1 MEEIK
6 IGRLLRAT
14 NTEFVVGCRV
24 NQLGPPSFGS
34 MVRINTSFGIEIYG
48 LIYNITISDD
58 GLVRQLSIA
67 PDIAEAVIADTQENR
82 TVPVEISVLA
92 IGYKKDGAI
101 THLPPPTP
109 PLSLDNIFL
118 CSMDEVANF
127 TPANKLDYLRQILKH
142 TEAPAAEL
150 LAAHFIQANA
160 AHLESGSTDWLLDA
174 SRELTVLLKDD
185 FAMLTDVFG
194 AVAAAIP
201 EIEGGE

>member
-1 MEEIK
+1 MRVKRSVKSNESCRRSRK
-6 IGRLLRAT
+6 VVKRALHDT
-14 NTEFVVGCRV
+14 LSVRSGS
-24 NQLGPPSFGS
+24 LGS
-34 MVRINTSFGIEIYG
+34 
-48 LIYNITISDD
+48 
-58 GLVRQLSIA
+58 
-67 PDIAEAVIADTQENR
+67 
-82 TVPVEISVLA
+82 PVEISVLA

-118 CSMDEVANF
+118 CSMNEVANF

-142 TEAPAAEL
+142 PEAPAAEL

-160 AHLESGSTDWLLDA
+160 AHLESGSTDWILDA